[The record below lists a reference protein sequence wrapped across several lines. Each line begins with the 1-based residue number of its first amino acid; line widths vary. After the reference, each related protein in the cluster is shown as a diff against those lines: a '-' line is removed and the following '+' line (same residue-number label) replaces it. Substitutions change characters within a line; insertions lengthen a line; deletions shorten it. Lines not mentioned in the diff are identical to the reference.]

1 MCNQF
6 ILIQWAELLVG
17 IAYVKFSAMS
27 GMFSLS
33 LFLEFHVDEELEV
46 NHVKM
51 KQFMLS
57 KVPEQATAAV
67 D

>member
-1 MCNQF
+1 M
-6 ILIQWAELLVG
+6 VG
-17 IAYVKFSAMS
+17 IAYVKFSAKS

-33 LFLEFHVDEELEV
+33 LFLQFNVDEELEA